1 MKRGL
6 SVGWKTTEAA
16 EFPTQPRC
24 QLSQGRS
31 NGAKPRQGEHRAA
44 PALPEHVALI
54 LNPGIGNSTSSEKKN
69 RIRIFHKCPR
79 GHESRIRKFHS
90 AEILKLPQPFR
101 QLQNSSCGHVPG
113 AGAGGG
119 HTPCWGMHHSAP
131 RPVPLAP
138 VEMVL
143 LCYLLPSAREK
154 GAKVLCA

>member
-1 MKRGL
+1 MNRKFHFFR
-6 SVGWKTTEAA
+6 
-16 EFPTQPRC
+16 
-24 QLSQGRS
+24 
-31 NGAKPRQGEHRAA
+31 
-44 PALPEHVALI
+44 
-54 LNPGIGNSTSSEKKN
+54 KKN

-101 QLQNSSCGHVPG
+101 QLQNSSCDHVPSI
-113 AGAGGG
+113 GAGGG

-143 LCYLLPSAREK
+143 LCYLLPSEESKSAVRLSYCNMEVSRGEVRHQESPSCRRCCLPK
-154 GAKVLCA
+154 QSRAHGHAPPQPQGIPR